1 MKKSVLVLL
10 LAMVFVLGSARESR
24 AQFTAEEIAE
34 REKWEEFLA
43 AAEIVAQQQMV
54 SREAVTSPW
63 ILTLEKDGV
72 RKRALWKNPEG
83 RLKGFLENWKWEIA
97 AYRLDKYLGL
107 HMVPPTVEKRF
118 RGNRGSCQLWVE
130 DATSLRDI
138 MQKDIKKPSYKIY
151 PFNLALYLQRAFD
164 NLIANEDRHQNQFLV
179 TDDWRMILIDHSRT
193 FRTTKKF
200 TASLIYDEKYKEG
213 PRLMSELPRAFY
225 EKLKSLTP
233 DVMKEIVGEYL
244 TAGEIDA
251 TLLRRDLIVQ
261 WVENR
266 IKQEGEDKVLYE
278 AK

>member
-10 LAMVFVLGSARESR
+10 LAMVFVLGSARESW

-43 AAEIVAQQQMV
+43 AAEVVGQEQMV
-54 SREAVTSPW
+54 SRDAVTSPW
-63 ILTLEKDGV
+63 VLTLEKDGV
-72 RKRALWKNPEG
+72 KKRALWKDPEG
-83 RLKGFLENWKWEIA
+83 RLKGHMESWKWEIA

-118 RGNRGSCQLWVE
+118 RGDRGSCQLWIENV
-130 DATSLRDI
+130 TSLRDI
-138 MQKDIKKPSYKIY
+138 QQKDVKKPSYKIY

-164 NLIANEDRHQNQFLV
+164 NLIANEDRHLNQYLIA
-179 TDDWRMILIDHSRT
+179 DDWRMILIDHSRT

-200 TASLIYDEKYKEG
+200 TTSLIYDEKYKEG

-266 IKQEGEDKVLYE
+266 IKQEGEGKVLYE